1 MLAQKICPSAGNA
14 SSFPAMAT
22 IRLISTDFDGTLIG
36 FNSDGR
42 CSADFATALRG
53 HAQAGGLWALNTG
66 RTVEHA
72 VDGLERFQSPV
83 QPDFLLTLERHIYKR
98 DASGGWSEHGDWNQ
112 TCQERHD
119 DLYGISQ
126 HIFSTVHQLAEQ
138 KTGISLLYEND
149 APAGLVT
156 ASEAIME
163 EVVLELDRASVSV
176 PDFGYQRNSIYLRFC
191 HRDYHKGSAL
201 GELSRL
207 EGLATHEV
215 FAAGDHFND
224 LSMLDGRSAAM
235 VACPDNAI
243 EPVKEAVRRAGGYVA
258 RRKWADGIA
267 EAMQH
272 FTARA

>member
-1 MLAQKICPSAGNA
+1 
-14 SSFPAMAT
+14 MAT

-42 CSADFATALRG
+42 CTPDFADALRN
-53 HAQAGGLWALNTG
+53 HSRSGGLWALNTG

-72 VDGLERFQSPV
+72 VDGLDRFQSPV

-98 DASGGWSEHGDWNQ
+98 DSSGGWSEHGDWNQ

-119 DLYGISQ
+119 DLFEISQ
-126 HIFSTVHQLAEQ
+126 DIFSTVHELAER
-138 KTGISLLYEND
+138 KSGINMLYENE

-163 EVVLELDRASVSV
+163 EVVVELDRASISV
-176 PDFGYQRNSIYLRFC
+176 PNFGYQRNSIYLRFC

-207 EGLATHEV
+207 EGIAPCEI

-224 LSMLDGRSAAM
+224 LSMLDGSYATM

-243 EPVKEAVRRAGGYVA
+243 EPVKETIRQAGGYVA
-258 RRKWADGIA
+258 SRKWADGIA
-267 EAMQH
+267 EAMQ
-272 FTARA
+272 FYTARV